1 MNQPLQDVYDG
12 FADAYE
18 SNRGKFDLTE
28 ILNTFHS
35 RLGQTPG
42 KLLDLGCGAGEPLG
56 RYFIDRDW
64 SVTGVDFSKRMLELA
79 ARYTPE
85 MQTIH
90 ANICDVEFHES
101 QFNAVV
107 AIYSLFHIPSSHHSE
122 LFKKIYRCLLPDG
135 RALFTYAT
143 KDYTGFDR
151 FDGYKNFMGQEL
163 YYSHKTPEELY
174 KDLEDIGFNIVSRD
188 FLNIG
193 NEVFLWITVSKEL
206 AIHCAY
212 PAASDLKH

>member
-1 MNQPLQDVYDG
+1 MNQPLQDIYDG
-12 FADAYE
+12 FAETYE
-18 SNRGKFDLTE
+18 SNRGNFDLTE

-35 RLGQTPG
+35 RLEHTPG

-64 SVTGVDFSKRMLELA
+64 SVTGVDFSKRMLALA

-90 ANICDVEFHES
+90 ANICNVEFPES
-101 QFNAVV
+101 QFHAVV
-107 AIYSLFHIPSSHHSE
+107 AVYSLFHIPSSYHAE
-122 LFKKIYRCLLPDG
+122 LFRKIYRWLLPDG
-135 RALFTYAT
+135 KALFTYAT
-143 KDYTGFDR
+143 KNYTGFDR
-151 FDGYKNFMGQEL
+151 FDGYKEFMGQEL

-174 KDLEDIGFNIVSRD
+174 KDLEDIGFNIASRD

-193 NEVFLWITVSKEL
+193 NEVFLWITVSKER

-212 PAASDLKH
+212 SAAGDLKH